1 MQGGEAVS
9 WNIYVKQPPP
19 FTAEAASRLCP
30 RFCGALA
37 GAAVKER
44 ICGEVETGGFRMS
57 GIRWKDAGGGI
68 LAEPLWKGSG
78 FRAG

>member
-1 MQGGEAVS
+1 MQGGEAAS

-44 ICGEVETGGFRMS
+44 VCGEVETGGFRMS
-57 GIRWKDAGGGI
+57 GIRWKDASGGI
-68 LAEPLWKGSG
+68 LAEPLREGSG

>member
-1 MQGGEAVS
+1 MQGGEAAS

-19 FTAEAASRLCP
+19 FTAEA
-30 RFCGALA
+30 FCGALA

>member
-1 MQGGEAVS
+1 MQGGEAAS

-19 FTAEAASRLCP
+19 
-30 RFCGALA
+30 
-37 GAAVKER
+37 
-44 ICGEVETGGFRMS
+44 GGFRMS

>member
-1 MQGGEAVS
+1 MQGGEAAS

-44 ICGEVETGGFRMS
+44 PE
-57 GIRWKDAGGGI
+57 
-68 LAEPLWKGSG
+68 
-78 FRAG
+78 

>member
-1 MQGGEAVS
+1 MQGGEAAF

-44 ICGEVETGGFRMS
+44 VFRKVETGGFRMS

-68 LAEPLWKGSG
+68 LAEPLRKGSG